1 LENNITIKELI
12 IRGITLST
20 KNLIIEVARKIFLEN
35 GYKKANIRDIANEAE
50 VSTGAIYG
58 YFINK
63 EKLYEAAIGP
73 LPKEYYNKYLNAIS
87 KINKVDYTSLIKKL
101 KQSHYDGI
109 ELFLDYVY
117 ADFIAWKLIIN
128 GEGTNYHTHLEV
140 IVNKEITAFNLF
152 LDLLEREKIE
162 FNRPNSHLIESVI
175 RNLVDDMI
183 RIIKL
188 DMDRDEAII
197 YSKQV
202 ADFFLEGWMNILN
215 LKF

>member
-1 LENNITIKELI
+1 MKKTL
-12 IRGITLST
+12 RGKTLST
-20 KNLIIEVARKIFLEN
+20 KDLIIEVARKIFLEN

-87 KINKVDYTSLIKKL
+87 KINKIDYSSMIKKL

-128 GEGTNYHTHLEV
+128 GEGTNYYTHLEI

-152 LDLLEREKIE
+152 LDLLERENIP
-162 FNRPNSHLIESVI
+162 FNRPNSYLIESII
-175 RNLVDDMI
+175 RNLIDDLI

-202 ADFFLEGWMNILN
+202 ADFFLEGWMNLLN
-215 LKF
+215 LQF